1 MMLKK
6 DKEGNIILKS
16 IMDNK
21 ITLYFLYGVGAIVII
36 YVGGFVMKIIGNT
49 TLSYKSMNKAFKQ

>member
-1 MMLKK
+1 MLKK
-6 DKEGNIILKS
+6 DKGGNIILKS
-16 IMDNK
+16 IIDNK
-21 ITLYFLYGVGAIVII
+21 ITLYVLYGVGAIVII

>member
-6 DKEGNIILKS
+6 DKGGNIILKS
-16 IMDNK
+16 IIDNK
-21 ITLYFLYGVGAIVII
+21 ITLYVLYGVGAIVII

>member
-6 DKEGNIILKS
+6 DKGGNIILKS

-21 ITLYFLYGVGAIVII
+21 ITLYVLYGVGAIVII

>member
-1 MMLKK
+1 MLKK
-6 DKEGNIILKS
+6 DKGGNIILKS

-21 ITLYFLYGVGAIVII
+21 ITLYVLYGVGVIVII

>member
-1 MMLKK
+1 MLKK
-6 DKEGNIILKS
+6 DKGGNIILKS

-21 ITLYFLYGVGAIVII
+21 ITLYVLYGVGAIVII

>member
-1 MMLKK
+1 MLLKI
-6 DKEGNIILKS
+6 DKGGNIILKS

-21 ITLYFLYGVGAIVII
+21 ITLYVLYGVGAIVII